1 MNCQTPLRICLLSY
15 RSDPYSGGQGVYINN
30 LSKALKRLGHHV
42 EVASGPPYPLLDD
55 NIPIYQLP
63 SLDLYNPHLYKS
75 RTCFSLRMPSP
86 TELCNPFNL
95 LECLAGP
102 FTGFSEPLTFG
113 LRAYWFLRNRF
124 ENYDI
129 IHDNQSLSYGLLAI
143 KKHVPTIPTFHHPI
157 TVDRDLAIE
166 SAPSLREKW
175 KYRHWY
181 KFVTMQKRVS
191 RRFGRIITVSECAKN
206 DISRDF
212 GIPPDRFR
220 VIPNGINTD
229 VFHPVPGVEREKNR
243 IIATSSADTPL
254 KGLRYL
260 LHAVKLVSMNQEIKL
275 TVVGKPKR
283 DSEIVRLIGELEIED
298 LVTFTGKIDHQEYL
312 HQYAISNLA
321 VVPSLYEGFGL
332 PAGEAMACGVPV
344 IATTAGA
351 LPEVVGDAGIL
362 VPPANAEALAK
373 AISDL
378 LNNQDRARMLAQA
391 GFKRVVNLF
400 SWEKAAQKTIEAYM
414 ETIHDHSRL

>member
-1 MNCQTPLRICLLSY
+1 MLSY

-30 LSKALKRLGHHV
+30 LSRALKRLGHHV
-42 EVASGPPYPLLDD
+42 EVVSGPPYPLLDD
-55 NIPIYQLP
+55 GIPIHQLP
-63 SLDLYNPHLYKS
+63 SLDLYNPHLYNS
-75 RTCFSLRMPSP
+75 RTLFSLRVP
-86 TELCNPFNL
+86 TLKELRNPFNL

-113 LRAYWFLRNRF
+113 LRAYWFLRNKF

-129 IHDNQSLSYGLLAI
+129 IHDNQSFSYGLLAI
-143 KKHVPTIPTFHHPI
+143 KRHIPTIATFHHPI
-157 TVDRDLAIE
+157 TVDRDLDIK
-166 SAPSLREKW
+166 SAPTLKEKW

-191 RRFGRIITVSECAKN
+191 RRFRRIITVSECAKN

-212 GIPPDRFR
+212 GISPDRFR

-229 VFHPVPGVEREKNR
+229 VFHPVPGVEKEKNR
-243 IIATSSADTPL
+243 IIATSSSDTPL

-260 LHAVKLVSMNQEIKL
+260 LHAVKLVSKNQEIKL
-275 TVVGKPKR
+275 TVVGNPKK
-283 DSEIVRLIGELEIED
+283 DSEILKLIGELGIGD
-298 LVTFTGKIDHQEYL
+298 LVTFTGRIDHQEYL
-312 HQYAISNLA
+312 KQYARSNLA
-321 VVPSLYEGFGL
+321 VIPSLYEGFGL

-378 LNNQDRARMLAQA
+378 LNNQDKARMLAQA
-391 GFKRVVNLF
+391 GLKRVLNHF
-400 SWEKAAQKTIEAYM
+400 SWEKAAKKTIEVYW
-414 ETIHDHSRL
+414 ETIHDYNRL